1 MSDPKQ
7 PIYNALN
14 WMGGAMQSAPP
25 NDDEL
30 IIAAYEQVYRIDDKK
45 AQACILDV
53 IQRLTFRNH
62 RMTTVVQAWEKS
74 IEQLRQACQI
84 IETQHAAM
92 RSEPNGETK

>member
-14 WMGGAMQSAPP
+14 WMGGAMQSLPP

-45 AQACILDV
+45 AQTCILDV

-74 IEQLRQACQI
+74 TEQLRQACQM
-84 IETQHAAM
+84 IEKQASAAT
-92 RSEPNGETK
+92 SESKGDK